1 MLYLSIAFSQ
11 AISTPTIAMNKKP
24 TKKQTPN
31 DKSEVSIL
39 TILYNLMDEIFWDE
53 VLGFVQAQ
61 LFLLFRQCHDNL
73 TQIETLESYL

>member
-1 MLYLSIAFSQ
+1 
-11 AISTPTIAMNKKP
+11 
-24 TKKQTPN
+24 
-31 DKSEVSIL
+31 
-39 TILYNLMDEIFWDE
+39 MDEIFWDE